1 MTKKK
6 VVEIKSWVADSVIAA
21 GEEGETL
28 ADLVA
33 RKVAEGANL
42 EGANLEGANLEG
54 AYLVGANL
62 VGANLV
68 GANLVG
74 ANLEG
79 AYLVGAYLVGANLV
93 GAYLEGANLRGAN
106 LRGANLVGA
115 NLVGANLVGAY
126 PVGANLVGAYLPSPT
141 AVLLA
146 TWGDLS
152 PQLVADLMLFD
163 STCHPDP
170 SAFDRWAAGGKC
182 PYSDVHVE
190 RGAHFSEDRKLW
202 GKGVPCRPYDLM
214 ARVLAEKC
222 PNWTAEQIAEF
233 EARFKK

>member
-1 MTKKK
+1 MSKKK
-6 VVEIKSWVADSVIAA
+6 VVEIKGWVSDSIIAT

-33 RKVAEGANL
+33 RKVAEGAY
-42 EGANLEGANLEG
+42 LEG
-54 AYLVGANL
+54 AYLEGAY
-62 VGANLV
+62 
-68 GANLVG
+68 
-74 ANLEG
+74 LEG
-79 AYLVGAYLVGANLV
+79 AYLRGAYLR
-93 GAYLEGANLRGAN
+93 GAYLEGANLRGAYLEGAN
-106 LRGANLVGA
+106 LRGAYLR
-115 NLVGANLVGAY
+115 GAY
-126 PVGANLVGAYLPSPT
+126 LRGAYLRGAYLRGAYLPSPT

-182 PYSDVHVE
+182 PYSGVHVE
-190 RGAHFSEDRKLW
+190 RGAHFSEDRELW

-214 ARVLAEKC
+214 ARVLAEGC
-222 PNWTAEQIAEF
+222 PDWTAEQIAEL
-233 EARFKK
+233 